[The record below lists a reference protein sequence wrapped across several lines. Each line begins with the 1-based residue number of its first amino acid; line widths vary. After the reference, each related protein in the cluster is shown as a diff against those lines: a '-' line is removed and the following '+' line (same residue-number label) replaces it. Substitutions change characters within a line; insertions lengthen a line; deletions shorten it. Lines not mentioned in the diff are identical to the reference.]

1 MSSVDVCFL
10 WCLSSGAGCLGFSV
24 FFLTSIPPPP
34 PPCNPKCN
42 ERHWR
47 TNTFTK
53 LTIWQSTECLQRE
66 TGPPVF
72 HLFIQSSELRE
83 MITDIQLGTLYY
95 QWLSCHNR
103 DSFQVWSSFCW
114 VPSTVFEELVQT
126 EMNWIAS
133 SAQILPTLNCNCRH
147 SLMAWDGK
155 QKQKI
160 TADMK
165 NCQSSSKPSSITKAC
180 FLLGSSWLPETS

>member
-24 FFLTSIPPPP
+24 FFLNTSPTSTLQ
-34 PPCNPKCN
+34 PKMQWKALKDKYFHKADYMTA
-42 ERHWR
+42 HWMSAKR
-47 TNTFTK
+47 N
-53 LTIWQSTECLQRE
+53 R
-66 TGPPVF
+66 PPVF